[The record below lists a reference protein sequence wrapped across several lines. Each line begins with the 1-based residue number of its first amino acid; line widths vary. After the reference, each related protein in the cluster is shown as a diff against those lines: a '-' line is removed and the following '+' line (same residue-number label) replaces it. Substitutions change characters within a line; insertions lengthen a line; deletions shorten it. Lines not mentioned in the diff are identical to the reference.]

1 LAAVFVMLVASSAG
15 AMATGRSHAEKAA
28 FQREHPCPSTG
39 QRRGRC
45 PGYVIDHVQPLCAG
59 GPDSPWNM
67 QWQTAAEAKAKDV
80 VERREC
86 RSLRRRR

>member
-1 LAAVFVMLVASSAG
+1 
-15 AMATGRSHAEKAA
+15 MATGRSHAEKAA

-59 GPDSPWNM
+59 GPDRTSNM
-67 QWQTAAEAKAKDV
+67 QWQTVQEGKIKDRQ
-80 VERREC
+80 ERRMC
-86 RSLRRRR
+86 RSRTLPTLSGDERE